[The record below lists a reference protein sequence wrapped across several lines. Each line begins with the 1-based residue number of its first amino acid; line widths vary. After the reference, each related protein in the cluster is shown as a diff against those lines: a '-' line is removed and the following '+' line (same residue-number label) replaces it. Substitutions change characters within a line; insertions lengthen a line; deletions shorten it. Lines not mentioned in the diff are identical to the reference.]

1 MLSSSPPALPVT
13 AAAWIALGALAVV
26 TARVLRPASGT
37 GETASPTRRALAA
50 LRSRRST
57 RLALVT
63 LVVLAAAAL
72 FARWLAPYDPRIALD
87 LAHGANLPPSLAHPF
102 GTDQFSR
109 DALSRVLYGARASLG
124 VAVFSALVAAS
135 LGTLYGAA
143 AAFVGGSIDA
153 LMMRVVDAALS
164 VPRVL
169 LLIVVVALWGKLTLV
184 GLVLLLGLTTWMD
197 VSRLVRAEV
206 LSLRRRDF
214 VDAAEALGA
223 SRVRV
228 LLRHLLPNALTPAV
242 VAATLG
248 VGSAIAAEAGLSYL
262 GLGVQPPEPSW
273 GNIVGDGASELLTRW
288 WLSLFAGLA
297 VVITA
302 VAVNV
307 VGDALRDALDP
318 RDLPRR

>member
-1 MLSSSPPALPVT
+1 VLASPPNTPVT
-13 AAAWIALGALAVV
+13 AASWV
-26 TARVLRPASGT
+26 
-37 GETASPTRRALAA
+37 ALAA
-50 LRSRRST
+50 LALLCARLLRPDAAAAEPASPGARAVATLRARRST
-57 RLALVT
+57 RIALVT
-63 LVVLAAAAL
+63 LAVLVAAAL
-72 FARWLAPYDPRIALD
+72 FARWLAPYDPTVALD
-87 LAHGANLPPSLAHPF
+87 LAHGSNLPPSLAHPF

-124 VAVFSALVAAS
+124 VAVFSALVAAT
-135 LGTLYGAA
+135 LGTVYGAT
-143 AAFVGGSIDA
+143 AAFVGGPVDS

-169 LLIVVVALWGKLTLV
+169 LLIVVVALWGNLTV
-184 GLVLLLGLTTWMD
+184 AGLVVLLGLTTWMD

-214 VDAAEALGA
+214 IDAAEALGA

-228 LLRHLLPNALTPAV
+228 LMRHLLPNALTPAV

-248 VGSAIAAEAGLSYL
+248 VGNAIAAEAGLSYL
-262 GLGVQPPEPSW
+262 GLGVQPPDPSW